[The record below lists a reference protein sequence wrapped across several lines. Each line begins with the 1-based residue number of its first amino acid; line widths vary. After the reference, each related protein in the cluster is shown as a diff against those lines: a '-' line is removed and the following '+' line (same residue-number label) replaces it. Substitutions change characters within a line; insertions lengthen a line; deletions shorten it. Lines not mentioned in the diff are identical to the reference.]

1 MDELLDCKLIWE
13 KAQPEIKEGMTEM
26 SYSLWISGLEPV
38 CILSDMLILQSM
50 NEVTLDTLKSLYSD
64 QIADA
69 LSHASGVNL
78 RPMFICGDERPKYEK
93 LMAEKKRRS
102 ESLLDPRFT
111 FDTFVIGGSNNIA
124 YAAAKAVA
132 AQPAKAFNPLYIYG
146 DVGLGK
152 THLMH
157 AIGNKIK
164 EDNPS
169 ARITY
174 VTSETFTN
182 ELIQS
187 IQDNTNAQFRN
198 KYRNVDV
205 LMIDDVQFIAG
216 KNTTQEEFFNTFNTL
231 HTSGRQIVISSDKPP
246 KEIPALEERLIHDGK
261 SDEAATVRAVA
272 DMADVFFLRQKET
285 KGLGHAVWRAKSFVG
300 NEPFAVLLGD
310 DIMLSE
316 KPVLKQLV
324 EAAEA
329 NSCSAVAVREVPD
342 ELITKYSSVKL
353 IEQLSER
360 VYKIGDMNEKPTL
373 EEKFSNFAIL
383 GRYVLTPA
391 IFDILEH
398 TAPGRNNEIQL
409 TDGMKELCLHEPMCA
424 VDFEGRRYDTGN
436 LKGYLEAI
444 IDFALK
450 NDEAGEWLRQFII
463 DKAELLK

>member
-1 MDELLDCKLIWE
+1 MKVRKAIIPAAGLGTRLLPNTKSI
-13 KAQPEIKEGMTEM
+13 PKEM
-26 SYSLWISGLEPV
+26 LPLVDKPV
-38 CILSDMLILQSM
+38 IQYIV
-50 NEVTLDTLKSLYSD
+50 E
-64 QIADA
+64 
-69 LSHASGVNL
+69 
-78 RPMFICGDERPKYEK
+78 E
-93 LMAEKKRRS
+93 
-102 ESLLDPRFT
+102 
-111 FDTFVIGGSNNIA
+111 
-124 YAAAKAVA
+124 AVA
-132 AQPAKAFNPLYIYG
+132 AGVEEILI
-146 DVGLGK
+146 
-152 THLMH
+152 
-157 AIGNKIK
+157 
-164 EDNPS
+164 
-169 ARITY
+169 IT
-174 VTSETFTN
+174 N
-182 ELIQS
+182 
-187 IQDNTNAQFRN
+187 R
-198 KYRNVDV
+198 
-205 LMIDDVQFIAG
+205 G
-216 KNTTQEEFFNTFNTL
+216 KNPIEDYF
-231 HTSGRQIVISSDKPP
+231 DYAPD
-246 KEIPALEERLIHDGK
+246 LEERLIHDGK

-424 VDFEGRRYDTGN
+424 VDFECRRYDTGN